1 MKEPDADLDL
11 CDFNEH
17 TLSRLEL
24 RIHNLEHAKA
34 VSEIVINKKG
44 KKMAD
49 KKTTEEEIEDI
60 HKSIK
65 KLTKKASKMKD
76 FREEFYSSQKTTKK
90 IVQETHVEAKEKD
103 LVREEPTNIEVNV

>member
-1 MKEPDADLDL
+1 MKEPEADIDL

-44 KKMAD
+44 KKMPD
-49 KKTTEEEIEDI
+49 KKTTDEEIQDL
-60 HKSIK
+60 HVMVK
-65 KLTKKASKMKD
+65 KLFKKASKMKE
-76 FREEFYSSQKTTKK
+76 FREEMSIKKT
-90 IVQETHVEAKEKD
+90 
-103 LVREEPTNIEVNV
+103 EVNTADFADSQTI